1 MKSHSSRT
9 RIVSFALLLSVLM
22 VAGLFAASPA
32 QAQTTFSGRAFAA
45 FVSTALT
52 GPIFLS
58 DTGQLP
64 PSGGS
69 RNDALLDTRDLH
81 LATLDGV
88 LTAEVLAA
96 STSGASGKAESS
108 ASLANVVI
116 LPGNQFGVTASLV
129 QAQTEARCSGVA
141 RQAASNRTPIHA
153 AARRCGPNGIRVGAV
168 AASAATR

>member
-88 LTAEVLAA
+88 LTAEVLAVLLR
-96 STSGASGKAESS
+96 GG
-108 ASLANVVI
+108 
-116 LPGNQFGVTASLV
+116 
-129 QAQTEARCSGVA
+129 
-141 RQAASNRTPIHA
+141 
-153 AARRCGPNGIRVGAV
+153 
-168 AASAATR
+168 